1 MTRHGTEQ
9 KRPASRESAA
19 SGPFGVGL
27 SLAANLAQAQPTA
40 WGRVVAAVRSGA
52 FLVAVSMIERRPAR
66 RAADEDGGAGRRWL
80 DRTGTG
86 LSGCPRTTSR
96 AAWVH
101 GIGAQNVGSGTASG
115 GHADDQIS
123 VHIGSRVLTVTSGC
137 DTALQVLRARAT

>member
-9 KRPASRESAA
+9 KRLASRESAP

-66 RAADEDGGAGRRWL
+66 RARRAADEDGGAGRRWL

-86 LSGCPRTTSR
+86 LSGRPRTTSR

-123 VHIGSRVLTVTSGC
+123 VQIGG
-137 DTALQVLRARAT
+137 DARLI